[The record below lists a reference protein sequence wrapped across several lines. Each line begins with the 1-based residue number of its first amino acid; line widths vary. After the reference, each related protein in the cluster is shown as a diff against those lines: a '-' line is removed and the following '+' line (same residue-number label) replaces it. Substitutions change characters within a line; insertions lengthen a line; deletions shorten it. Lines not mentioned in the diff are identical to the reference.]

1 MHACT
6 TESCFVFFFSDS
18 YRTAA
23 VLSEYLL
30 LISQFLQN
38 GIMNVIVKVSYH
50 R

>member
-6 TESCFVFFFSDS
+6 TESCFFFFSDS

-30 LISQFLQN
+30 LTSQFLQN